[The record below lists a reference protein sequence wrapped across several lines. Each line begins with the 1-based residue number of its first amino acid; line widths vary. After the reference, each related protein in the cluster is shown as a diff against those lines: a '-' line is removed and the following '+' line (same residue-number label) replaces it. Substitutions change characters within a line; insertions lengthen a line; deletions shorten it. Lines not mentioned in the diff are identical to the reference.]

1 MHYGILAPVTAAA
14 AQTARREGARAD
26 SMTGADIVRG
36 TVRAA
41 IYCRISHDRRGLG
54 LGVAR
59 QRQDCTELADRHGWQ
74 ITAVYVDNDVSAY
87 SGKPRPQY
95 AQLMQAV
102 QAGEVDVV
110 VAWDPDRL
118 HRSPAELEAFIA
130 AVERAGVD
138 VVTVQAGRWDLST
151 ASGKLVARM
160 LGNIARHESD
170 HKSERVRRALQ
181 QNAAAGRAHGRV
193 PYGWIRERGPD
204 GAVREVIVPE
214 QAAVI
219 RRISD
224 ALLAGESLRSITA
237 ALNAEEVPSPTGKP
251 WAKGMVRALVLRER
265 NAGLRVHRGE
275 VVGDGSW
282 EPILDR
288 GRWEQLRA
296 VLSDPARK
304 TSSGTAAKH
313 LLSGIARC
321 GVCGATLRVAHN
333 RRVPSYRCSEHGC
346 VIRRQSDVDDLV
358 TAVVVQRL
366 ARPDA
371 AGLFTTGDTADRRVA
386 LAAAEQLRAR
396 LDHAADQYA
405 EGSIDG
411 RQLERITARLR
422 PQLAQAEKRM
432 RTVDSAPLLDGLAG
446 APDIGA
452 VWEQLPLSRRRAVVA
467 LLLDIR
473 VHRTRQGARTF
484 DPAAVKLA
492 WKQV

>member
-1 MHYGILAPVTAAA
+1 
-14 AQTARREGARAD
+14 
-26 SMTGADIVRG
+26 
-36 TVRAA
+36 
-41 IYCRISHDRRGLG
+41 
-54 LGVAR
+54 
-59 QRQDCTELADRHGWQ
+59 
-74 ITAVYVDNDVSAY
+74 
-87 SGKPRPQY
+87 
-95 AQLMQAV
+95 
-102 QAGEVDVV
+102 
-110 VAWDPDRL
+110 
-118 HRSPAELEAFIA
+118 
-130 AVERAGVD
+130 
-138 VVTVQAGRWDLST
+138 
-151 ASGKLVARM
+151 M
-160 LGNIARHESD
+160 LGSIARHESD

-181 QNAAAGRAHGRV
+181 QNAAAGRSHGRV
-193 PYGWIRERGPD
+193 AYGWTREPGPD
-204 GAVREVIVPE
+204 GTVREVLVPE

-219 RRISD
+219 RRIAD

-237 ALNAEEVPSPTGKP
+237 GLNADAVPSPTGKP

-275 VVGDGSW
+275 VVGEGAW
-282 EPILDR
+282 QPILDR
-288 GRWEQLRA
+288 GRFEQLRA

-304 TSSGTAAKH
+304 TGTGTAAKH

-321 GVCGATLRVAHN
+321 GVCGATLRVALN

-346 VIRRQSDVDDLV
+346 VTRRRQDLDELV

-371 AGLFTTGDTADRRVA
+371 AGLFTTGDTADRRAA
-386 LAAAEQLRAR
+386 LAEAEQLRAR

-446 APDIGA
+446 APDVAA

-484 DPAAVKLA
+484 DPEAVVIEWRAA
-492 WKQV
+492 

>member
-1 MHYGILAPVTAAA
+1 
-14 AQTARREGARAD
+14 
-26 SMTGADIVRG
+26 
-36 TVRAA
+36 
-41 IYCRISHDRRGLG
+41 
-54 LGVAR
+54 
-59 QRQDCTELADRHGWQ
+59 
-74 ITAVYVDNDVSAY
+74 VS
-87 SGKPRPQY
+87 
-95 AQLMQAV
+95 
-102 QAGEVDVV
+102 
-110 VAWDPDRL
+110 
-118 HRSPAELEAFIA
+118 
-130 AVERAGVD
+130 
-138 VVTVQAGRWDLST
+138 VVTVQAGQWDLST

-160 LGNIARHESD
+160 LGSIARHESD

-181 QNAAAGRAHGRV
+181 QNATAGRSHGRV
-193 PYGWIRERGPD
+193 AYGWTREHAPD
-204 GAVREVIVPE
+204 GTVREVIVPE

-219 RRISD
+219 RRITD
-224 ALLAGESLRSITA
+224 ALLAGESLRSVTA
-237 ALNAEEVPSPTGKP
+237 GLNAEGVPSPMGKP
-251 WAKGMVRALVLRER
+251 WHKNMVRALVLRER

-275 VVGDGSW
+275 VVGDGTW
-282 EPILDR
+282 EPILNR
-288 GRWEQLRA
+288 GQWEQLRA

-304 TSSGTAAKH
+304 TGTGTAAKH

-321 GVCGATLRVAHN
+321 GVCGATLRVALN

-346 VIRRQSDVDDLV
+346 VIRRRQDLDELV

-371 AGLFTTGDTADRRVA
+371 AALFTIGDTPDRRAA
-386 LAAAEQLRAR
+386 LAEAEQLRAR

-446 APDIGA
+446 APDVDD
-452 VWEQLPLSRRRAVVA
+452 VWAQLPLSRRRAVVA

-484 DPAAVKLA
+484 DPAAVVIE
-492 WKQV
+492 WKTA

>member
-1 MHYGILAPVTAAA
+1 VTAAA
-14 AQTARREGARAD
+14 TRAVSNGGAPAGSAAGVD
-26 SMTGADIVRG
+26 V
-36 TVRAA
+36 VRAVV
-41 IYCRISHDRRGLG
+41 YCRISDDRRGLG

-59 QRQDCTELADRHGWQ
+59 QRQDCTELAGRNGWQ
-74 ITAVYVDNDVSAY
+74 VVATFVDNDISAY
-87 SGKPRPQY
+87 SGKLRLQY
-95 AQLMQAV
+95 TELMAAV
-102 QAGEVDVV
+102 AAGGVDVI

-118 HRSPAELEAFIA
+118 HRSPAELESFIA
-130 AVERAGVD
+130 AVERAGVS
-138 VVTVQAGRWDLST
+138 VVTVQAGQWDLST

-160 LGNIARHESD
+160 LGSIARHESD

-181 QNAAAGRAHGRV
+181 QNATAGRSHGRV
-193 PYGWIRERGPD
+193 AYGWRREHAPD

-219 RRISD
+219 GRIAA
-224 ALLAGESLRSITA
+224 ALLAGESLRSITT
-237 ALNAEEVPSPTGKP
+237 ALNAEAVPSPTGKP
-251 WAKGMVRALVLRER
+251 WVKGMVRALVLRER

-275 VVGDGSW
+275 VVGDGAW
-282 EPILDR
+282 QPILDR
-288 GRWEQLRA
+288 GRFEQLRA

-304 TSSGTAAKH
+304 TGTGTAAKH

-321 GVCGATLRVAHN
+321 GVCGATLRVALN

-346 VIRRQSDVDDLV
+346 VTRRRQDLDELV

-371 AGLFTTGDTADRRVA
+371 AGLFTSGDTADRRAA
-386 LAAAEQLRAR
+386 LAEAEQLRAR

-422 PQLAQAEKRM
+422 PQLAQAEKRL

-446 APDIGA
+446 TPA
-452 VWEQLPLSRRRAVVA
+452 VCDLWAQLPLSRRRAVVA

-473 VHRTRQGARTF
+473 LHRTRQGARIF
-484 DPAAVKLA
+484 DPVAVELR
-492 WKQV
+492 WKA

>member
-1 MHYGILAPVTAAA
+1 MLWVVTTAMSPVAGRDGVPVGSAA
-14 AQTARREGARAD
+14 GVD
-26 SMTGADIVRG
+26 

-41 IYCRISHDRRGLG
+41 IYCRISDDRRGLG

-59 QRQDCTELADRHGWQ
+59 QQQDCLDLAGRHGWQ
-74 ITAVYVDNDVSAY
+74 VTAPFVDNAVSAY

-95 AQLMQAV
+95 DRLMRAV
-102 QAGEVDVV
+102 HGGEVDVV

-160 LGNIARHESD
+160 LGSIARHESD
-170 HKSERVRRALQ
+170 HKSERVRRALE
-181 QNAAAGRAHGRV
+181 QNAAAGRSHGRV
-193 PYGWIRERGPD
+193 PYGWIREPGPD
-204 GAVREVIVPE
+204 GAVREVVVPE

-219 RRISD
+219 RRIAD
-224 ALLAGESLRSITA
+224 GLLAGESLRSITA
-237 ALNAEEVPSPTGKP
+237 ALNAEGVPSPAGKR
-251 WAKGMVRALVLRER
+251 WAKGMVRAVVLRER
-265 NAGLRVHRGE
+265 NAGLRTHRGE
-275 VVGDGSW
+275 VVGDGAW

-288 GRWEQLRA
+288 GRFEQLRA
-296 VLSDPARK
+296 VLSDPQRR
-304 TSSGTAAKH
+304 TSTGTAAKH

-321 GVCGATLRVAHN
+321 GVCGATLRVALN
-333 RRVPSYRCSEHGC
+333 RRVPSYRCSERGC
-346 VIRRQSDVDDLV
+346 VIRRQQDLDDLV
-358 TAVVVQRL
+358 NGVIVERL

-371 AGLFTTGDTADRRVA
+371 AGLFTTGDTTDQRAA
-386 LAAAEQLRAR
+386 LAEAEQLRGR

-422 PQLAQAEKRM
+422 PQLAQAEARM

-446 APDIGA
+446 APDVGA
-452 VWEQLPLSRRRAVVA
+452 LWDQLPLSRRRAVVN
-467 LLLDIR
+467 LLLEIT
-473 VHRTRQGARTF
+473 VHRTRQGPRTF
-484 DPAAVKLA
+484 DPAAVQLA